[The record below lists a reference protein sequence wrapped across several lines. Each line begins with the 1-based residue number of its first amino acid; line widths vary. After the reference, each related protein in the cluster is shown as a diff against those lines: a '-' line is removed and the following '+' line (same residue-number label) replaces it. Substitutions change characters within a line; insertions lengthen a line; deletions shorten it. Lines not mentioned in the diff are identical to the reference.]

1 MVVPSHVMRKTLAMD
16 DKAALRARLRAAR
29 RAHVAGLPDAVRS
42 LLFHRPPRATADL
55 VPAGATIGL
64 YAETPEEAPASGY
77 ARWFFDREHP
87 IALPFFGA
95 RDAAMEFRR
104 WDNPFLEDELHAGP
118 WGVRQP
124 AAAAEAI
131 VPDVVF
137 VPLVGFTIDG
147 ARLGMG
153 AGHYDRWL
161 AANPTALA
169 IGLAWDCQEV
179 AELPLEPHDRPL
191 AAIVTPTRLI
201 GPFDRAGSA

>member
-16 DKAALRARLRAAR
+16 DKAALRARLRSAR
-29 RAHVAGLPDAVRS
+29 RAHVAALPDAVRG
-42 LLFHRPPRATADL
+42 LLFHRPPRAVAGL
-55 VPAGATIGL
+55 VAAGATIGL
-64 YAETPEEAPASGY
+64 YAETFEEAPVSGY
-77 ARWFFDREHP
+77 ARWFFDQEHP
-87 IALPFFGA
+87 IALPHFGT

-104 WDNPFLEDELHAGP
+104 WDNPFADDALEVGP

-124 AAAAEAI
+124 AGSAQAV

-137 VPLVGFTIDG
+137 VPLVGFAIDG

-161 AANPTALA
+161 AANPMALA

-179 AELPLEPHDRPL
+179 SALPIEPHDRPL

-201 GPFDRAGSA
+201 GPFDRAGAA